1 MMMDSNKQPSFSLF
15 PLNDEVVRLYREYY
29 INRDFF
35 KKMDKLVEAGL
46 LVLGDDGNFN
56 LKLDTQDNI
65 VKFIKIWFGL
75 KLDLSAIFLYHAIQ
89 RAKLYLDL
97 GKEPIFNSDRLWY
110 SLKKDYILKH
120 HHKYNV
126 ISDLISKGII
136 KSFNNQYKNYVLNTS
151 NKDLMIFMNYL
162 YKHYFKDLL

>member
-1 MMMDSNKQPSFSLF
+1 MDPNKQPSFCLF
-15 PLNDEVVRLYREYY
+15 PLDKEAVRLYREYF

-35 KKMDKLVEAGL
+35 KKMDKLVESGL

-65 VKFIKIWFGL
+65 IKFIKIWFGL

-97 GKEPIFNSDRLWY
+97 GKEPFFNGDRLWY
-110 SLKKDYILKH
+110 FLEKDYILKPK
-120 HHKYNV
+120 HKYHV
-126 ISDLISKGII
+126 IDELVSKGII
-136 KSFNNQYKNYVLNTS
+136 KRFNDQYKNYILNTA
-151 NKDLMIFMNYL
+151 NKDLMFLVDYL
-162 YKHYFKDLL
+162 YQHYFKDLF

>member
-1 MMMDSNKQPSFSLF
+1 MVMDSNKQPFLF
-15 PLNDEVVRLYREYY
+15 PLDKEAVRLYREYF

-35 KKMDKLVEAGL
+35 KKMDELVESGL

-65 VKFIKIWFGL
+65 IKFIKIWFGL
-75 KLDLSAIFLYHAIQ
+75 ERELSAVFLYHAIQ

-97 GKEPIFNSDRLWY
+97 GKEPFFNGDRLWY
-110 SLKKDYILKH
+110 FLEKDYILKPNH
-120 HHKYNV
+120 RYNV
-126 ISDLISKGII
+126 VKELISKSII
-136 KSFNNQYKNYVLNTS
+136 KRYNNQYKNYMLNTS
-151 NKDLMIFMNYL
+151 NNDLMFFVEYL

>member
-1 MMMDSNKQPSFSLF
+1 MVMDSNKQPSLF
-15 PLNDEVVRLYREYY
+15 PLDKEAVRLYREYY
-29 INRDFF
+29 VNRDFF
-35 KKMDKLVEAGL
+35 KKMDKLVESGL

-65 VKFIKIWFGL
+65 IKFIKIWFGL

-97 GKEPIFNSDRLWY
+97 GKEPFFNGDRLWY
-110 SLKKDYILKH
+110 FLEKDYILKPIH
-120 HHKYNV
+120 RYHV
-126 ISDLISKGII
+126 TEELISKGII
-136 KSFNNQYKNYVLNTS
+136 KRYGNQYKNYILNTS
-151 NKDLMIFMNYL
+151 NSDLMFLVEHL